1 MVNKEN
7 EHIKEIL
14 AEALG
19 ARKIGQEWKEGKGN
33 MDIFKLLDRLKAIPK
48 NIEKIASEMKPEDK
62 AKIQPFLD
70 ELKDNLKGGNLEDL
84 FNASNNN

>member
-14 AEALG
+14 QEALG
-19 ARKIGQEWKEGKGN
+19 ARKIAEEFKSGKGN
-33 MDIFKLLDRLKAIPK
+33 MDIFQLLDRLKAIPK
-48 NIEKIASEMKPEDK
+48 NIEKIANEMKPEDK

-70 ELKDNLKGGNLEDL
+70 ELKDGLKGGNLEDL